1 MKDSPKWN
9 CPFSWKHTVVK
20 DTVTTVMVWHT
31 PFIQNIAPAVQI
43 STHWKGQIR
52 PKYYYN
58 NSFDLME
65 FMERISGI
73 LRGLQ
78 TILTYFQM
86 ALLNYREKR
95 GRKKNRPFGFYYH
108 WFSSWILQLN
118 AELYSWGTGVSQLNY
133 TWASVPLYIFII

>member
-9 CPFSWKHTVVK
+9 CPFSWKHMVVK

-31 PFIQNIAPAVQI
+31 PLIQNIAPAVQI

-86 ALLNYREKR
+86 VLLNYREKR
-95 GRKKNRPFGFYYH
+95 GRKKKIDHLDFVTIDFHLEFCN
-108 WFSSWILQLN
+108 SMQSCIVEAL
-118 AELYSWGTGVSQLNY
+118 A
-133 TWASVPLYIFII
+133 WAN